1 MTSAREYGEVLEDI
15 AFDLKNGED
24 KKTIAGSLRAMA
36 DELDPPKFTFQQKI
50 RMAERADRRR
60 K

>member
-1 MTSAREYGEVLEDI
+1 MTTAREYGEVLEDI

-36 DELDPPKFTFQQKI
+36 DELDPPRKKYAYNP
-50 RMAERADRRR
+50 AERLA
-60 K
+60 